1 MWAGGMRDRSRCQTV
16 SSQATCLFCE
26 LITSCP
32 KAGFKDVLL
41 VVGMDIP
48 ADCEFKRTLK

>member
-1 MWAGGMRDRSRCQTV
+1 VKRETARAARP
-16 SSQATCLFCE
+16 SQAKATGFFCE
-26 LITSCP
+26 LITLCLEAS
-32 KAGFKDVLL
+32 FKDVLL